1 VTVRRKFFRKTDSR
15 HNITA
20 DANVR
25 CYAIYRAEKGKKKK
39 GIKSEGREKKRKEK
53 EPSCNRPLR
62 LFDSRLTA
70 RIAAA
75 DSPI

>member
-39 GIKSEGREKKRKEK
+39 GIKSEERRKGKKRNH
-53 EPSCNRPLR
+53 PATD
-62 LFDSRLTA
+62 LFAFSTHV
-70 RIAAA
+70 
-75 DSPI
+75 